1 MEHNKTYESEL
12 EDKFRLKIYAENKH
26 KIAKHN
32 QRFKQGLVSFR
43 LKQNKY
49 GDLLHHEFVH
59 IMNGFNRTSH
69 KSVPVFLIFFVP
81 CKLTKRN
88 IDMV

>member
-12 EDKFRLKIYAENKH
+12 EDKFRMKIYAENKH

-32 QRFKQGLVSFR
+32 QRYKQGQASFR

-69 KSVPVFLIFFVP
+69 KSVPDIPYAMSSLY
-81 CKLTKRN
+81 L
-88 IDMV
+88 